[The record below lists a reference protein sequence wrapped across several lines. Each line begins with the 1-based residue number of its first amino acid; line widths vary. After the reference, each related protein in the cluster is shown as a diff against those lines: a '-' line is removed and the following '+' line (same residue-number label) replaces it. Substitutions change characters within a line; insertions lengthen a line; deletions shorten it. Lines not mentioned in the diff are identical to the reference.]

1 MTSASAMK
9 IATLSAVTAPIATR
23 TAAPSR
29 IAATLSDRALSLA
42 IALAR
47 STSARA

>member
-9 IATLSAVTAPIATR
+9 IATDSAVIAPIAKSS
-23 TAAPSR
+23 AAANR
-29 IAATLSDRALSLA
+29 IAATLSDRAFSLA